1 MKSWF
6 QCYIFLDDAQAVADI
21 LEKLLKGTEVRG
33 YTGVT
38 KRLQKVNQTVKG
50 YKGQNVKIII
60 LRHTVLNHALI
71 EKTLPYIFIRFEV
84 LMHVYGEFYNK
95 VIFSQFIYM

>member
-1 MKSWF
+1 MIKSLF

-50 YKGQNVKIII
+50 Y
-60 LRHTVLNHALI
+60 
-71 EKTLPYIFIRFEV
+71 
-84 LMHVYGEFYNK
+84 
-95 VIFSQFIYM
+95 